1 MMGRVQPV
9 GLKEAS
15 LECGRALALPALGIV
30 CVRDLHRCEA
40 SVSWGAGDAPEGA
53 VLSPK
58 SQAETVYQMISTEAA
73 LVLLREISLI
83 ESGQRKDEDRRWL
96 LERCHCIRQFAFLPG
111 LISPLLGS
119 R

>member
-1 MMGRVQPV
+1 MIGRVQPV

-30 CVRDLHRCEA
+30 CMRDVHRCEA
-40 SVSWGAGDAPEGA
+40 SVSWVTGDAPEGA

-58 SQAETVYQMISTEAA
+58 SQAETMYQMISKEAI
-73 LVLLREISLI
+73 LVILREISLI
-83 ESGQRKDEDRRWL
+83 ESGQREDEDRRWL
-96 LERCHCIRQFAFLPG
+96 LERCHRIKQFAFLPG